1 MTKFTSSQVAKKFGI
16 LIMKNRNIESG
27 IMRIVWSS
35 IETTNGNTWLQ
46 LSDTDL
52 IYQIMRQVEKTLT
65 LTSEDR
71 KTLMDY
77 ISSKTLLIR
86 DMAESQG

>member
-1 MTKFTSSQVAKKFGI
+1 
-16 LIMKNRNIESG
+16 MKNRNIESG

-35 IETTNGNTWLQ
+35 IETTNRNTLLQ

-52 IYQIMRQVEKTLT
+52 IHQIMRQVEKALT

>member
-1 MTKFTSSQVAKKFGI
+1 
-16 LIMKNRNIESG
+16 MKNRNIESG
-27 IMRIVWSS
+27 IMRLVWSS
-35 IETTNGNTWLQ
+35 VETTNSKTLLQ
-46 LSDTDL
+46 LSDQDL
-52 IYQIMRQVEKTLT
+52 IHQIMRQVEKALT

>member
-1 MTKFTSSQVAKKFGI
+1 
-16 LIMKNRNIESG
+16 MKNRNIESG

-52 IYQIMRQVEKTLT
+52 IYQIMRQVEKALT